1 MALHPTGITLIRMSA
16 TDGHQALGAV
26 VWILRGS
33 TDLWARLV
41 RLDPDTAAT
50 DDMEA
55 AGSASNSKACRFRSL
70 SHTLRPK
77 ETPDFNSASPVANA
91 LLLRRALES
100 GAMKWPRMP
109 PALPVRWLSRE
120 HLTELNSGVLGLQ
133 RPIAPVQTQSANAV
147 QIIAHG
153 GESDKCPRQSH
164 LRLEMPGGLKLKR
177 HGRSVRRSHSS
188 LPCRPKLASAK
199 SCTSA
204 KSCLAGG
211 FARGRPCA
219 YGLPTNADGRRE
231 LAGFLSR
238 TPPAAPQK
246 RVSSTRHGFGATAES
261 GRWSAEQRS

>member
-1 MALHPTGITLIRMSA
+1 MSA

-70 SHTLRPK
+70 SHTLSPK
-77 ETPDFNSASPVANA
+77 ETPDFNSACPVPKA
-91 LLLRRALES
+91 LCLRRALES

-109 PALPVRWLSRE
+109 PALSVRWLSRE
-120 HLTELNSGVLGLQ
+120 LLTKLNSGVLGLQ
-133 RPIAPVQTQSANAV
+133 RPTAPVQTQSAIAV
-147 QIIAHG
+147 QKIAHG
-153 GESDKCPRQSH
+153 GESDKCPRRSH

-177 HGRSVRRSHSS
+177 HGRFVRHSHSS
-188 LPCRPKLASAK
+188 LPCCPKLASAK
-199 SCTSA
+199 SYTSA
-204 KSCLAGG
+204 KCCLAGG

-219 YGLPTNADGRRE
+219 DGLPTDADGRRE

-238 TPPAAPQK
+238 TPPAAPPK
-246 RVSSTRHGFGATAES
+246 RVSSTRHCFEATAES
-261 GRWSAEQRS
+261 GQWSAEQRS